1 MQAVKFCHDR
11 SIPAVPIIDEIMVPE
26 SEGEKVA
33 LQLLSLLNQ
42 QFSLKAVV
50 SVDYHDSNA
59 EDFAR
64 EEVFRYQGPSTQDEV
79 LTPCPDG
86 YCPDCWDNNCAYL
99 LNSPFPCSHVRHRQ
113 S

>member
-1 MQAVKFCHDR
+1 
-11 SIPAVPIIDEIMVPE
+11 MVPE

>member
-1 MQAVKFCHDR
+1 MQAVKFCHDL

-26 SEGEKVA
+26 SEGKKVA
-33 LQLLSLLNQ
+33 LRLLVLLYQ
-42 QFSLKAVV
+42 QFGLEAVV

-64 EEVFRYQGPSTQDEV
+64 EKVFRYQEPSAQNPV

-99 LNSPFPCSHVRHRQ
+99 LNSPFPCSHVRSGQ
-113 S
+113 

>member
-33 LQLLSLLNQ
+33 QQLLVLLYQ
-42 QFSLKAVV
+42 QFGLKAVV
-50 SVDYHDSNA
+50 SVDYHDQNA
-59 EDFAR
+59 DDLAR
-64 EEVFRYQGPSTQDEV
+64 EEVFRYQELSAQNEV

-86 YCPDCWDNNCAYL
+86 YCPACWDNNCAYFL
-99 LNSPFPCSHVRHRQ
+99 DSPFPCKHVKPMR
-113 S
+113 